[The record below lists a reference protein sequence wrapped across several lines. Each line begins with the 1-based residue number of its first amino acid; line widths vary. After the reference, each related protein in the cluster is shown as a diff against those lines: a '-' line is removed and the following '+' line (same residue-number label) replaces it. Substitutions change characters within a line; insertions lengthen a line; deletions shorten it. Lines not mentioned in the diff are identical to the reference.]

1 MRFIYLFGSLCLLPL
16 NSCKDGSNP
25 SSNIARQ
32 EAKADGSAETLGRMS
47 MGELQAF
54 VQTQATPQ
62 DLADLAERQFYFVVR
77 NNFIQNAAAY
87 WSLQQAIAEKIPTE
101 FSRPVFDLRFIF
113 KDNLAP
119 VEPKRTVGILGGTG
133 PLSDATI
140 MRLVFRQ
147 LKPEAMAAG
156 SMIHL
161 FSLPPP
167 RTISSQAFG
176 GLTYGARLTTFM
188 RHGYQEYFLAS
199 NTAHL
204 NIDTLRQLSGAE
216 AHLNNLPRAIAERIF
231 NETKATTGS
240 KSILILGTKQ
250 AWDKR
255 LYPNIFEEQHVP
267 YKSLTSIEEDEIQ
280 AWIDRIKQ
288 GTMRAADQLRLRDDI
303 LKLAKIHGVQ
313 EILLACTELPLGL
326 GSLIKD
332 IEQTGLKVYDSEE
345 MIADMIAHKTQAI
358 GQ

>member
-1 MRFIYLFGSLCLLPL
+1 MRYIYLLGSLCFLPL
-16 NSCKDGSNP
+16 ISCKDGS
-25 SSNIARQ
+25 SSSTILARH
-32 EAKADGSAETLGRMS
+32 EAKDDGSAEALGRMT

-54 VQTQATPQ
+54 VQTHATPQ

-77 NNFIQNAAAY
+77 NNFGQNAAAY
-87 WSLQQAIAEKIPTE
+87 LSLQQAIADKIPNE
-101 FSRPVFDLRFIF
+101 FSRPVFDVRFIF
-113 KDNLAP
+113 KEDLAL
-119 VEPKRTVGILGGTG
+119 VEPQRTVGILGGTG

-140 MRLVFRQ
+140 MRLIFRQ

-167 RTISSQAFG
+167 RTIPSKAFG
-176 GLTYGARLTTFM
+176 GLTYGARLATFM

-204 NIDTLRQLSGAE
+204 NIETLRQLSGSKE
-216 AHLNNLPRAIAERIF
+216 HVNNLTRAIAERVF
-231 NETKATTGS
+231 NDHKAAIGS

-255 LYPNIFEEQHVP
+255 LYPNIFEEQHVS
-267 YKSLTSIEEDEIQ
+267 YKSLTSIEQDEIQ

-288 GTMRAADQLRLRDDI
+288 GKMRDTDHLRLRNHI
-303 LKLAKIHGVQ
+303 LKLANIHGVQ

-326 GSLIKD
+326 GSHVKD
-332 IEQTGLKVYDSEE
+332 IEQTGLNVYDTEE
-345 MIADMIAHKTQAI
+345 MIAEMIAHKTQAI